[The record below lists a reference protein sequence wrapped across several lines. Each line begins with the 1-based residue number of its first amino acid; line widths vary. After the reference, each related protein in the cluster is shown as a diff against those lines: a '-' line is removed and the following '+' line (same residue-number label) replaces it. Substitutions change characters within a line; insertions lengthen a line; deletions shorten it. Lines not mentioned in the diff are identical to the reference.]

1 MVDVCFESCSLSF
14 GGAGRMCYRIP
25 GGNFWLGEEGRG
37 EGTPPGV
44 PLTVVG
50 LSYIQDA
57 CAGR

>member
-1 MVDVCFESCSLSF
+1 MCVLRAALSF
-14 GGAGRMCYRIP
+14 GGAGRMCYRTP
-25 GGNFWLGEEGRG
+25 EGNFWLGEEWG